1 MYLPISRVAEDQ
13 KAFHCNVYSLLLV
26 IPKEGFLRLCFF
38 LYLLVPKSLILG
50 GILSY

>member
-13 KAFHCNVYSLLLV
+13 KAFHCNVYLLLLV
-26 IPKEGFLRLCFF
+26 ITKEGFLRLCF

-50 GILSY
+50 RILS